1 MTRKIAIVGRPNV
14 GKSTLFNRL
23 TRTRKAITS
32 NVSGTTRDR
41 HYGLCT
47 CDNKEFIIIDTGGYN
62 SKTND
67 SIENEINAQ
76 IELAINEAKTIL
88 FLVDCHDGLIYTDK
102 LFAEKLRQLNKKIIL
117 VANKSDNIN
126 YEINGCEFISLG
138 FGEPIYI
145 CASNGTG
152 IEKLL
157 NILTKDIMNK
167 KRGDNNNQENKST
180 LNENEDYNDK
190 EDDKTLDELEDY
202 NDKEDDKTLDELED
216 YNDKEDDKTLDE
228 LEDYNDNISDK
239 MEYRDIQDKSSTH
252 IPRIA
257 IIGKPNSGKSSLIN
271 SLTGEQKVIV
281 DAKAGTTRD
290 AVDSLYNRYGY
301 NFILVDT
308 AGLRRKSRKKDDIE
322 FYSSL
327 RSLYELDDCDVCLY
341 VVDATI
347 GICAQDISLL
357 KLAIAKGKG
366 IVILI
371 NKIDVFENN
380 QERITEFKNKIKNE
394 MRSLSFIPIV
404 YISATQKK
412 NIFKAIEK
420 VKEVFENR
428 TRRIQTSKLNN
439 IVLPIIKSH
448 PPISRSGQKI
458 KIKYITQLPK
468 KNIVIA
474 FFCNNARDI
483 KAEYKRFLE
492 AKIREHFNLE
502 GVPIKLVFKNKE
514 NKFYTEEEE

>member
-1 MTRKIAIVGRPNV
+1 MTKKVAIVGRPNV

-47 CDNKEFIIIDTGGYN
+47 CDNKELIIIDTGGYN
-62 SKTND
+62 AKIND

-88 FLVDCHDGLIYTDK
+88 FLVDCHDGLTYTDK
-102 LFAEKLRQLNKKIIL
+102 LFAQKLRQLNKKIIL

-126 YEINGCEFISLG
+126 YEINGCEFITLG

-152 IEKLL
+152 TEELL
-157 NILTKDIMNK
+157 NILTKDITVK

-180 LNENEDYNDK
+180 FNENEEDNDK
-190 EDDKTLDELEDY
+190 EGDKTLDEIEDS
-202 NDKEDDKTLDELED
+202 NDKGGDKTLDEI
-216 YNDKEDDKTLDE
+216 
-228 LEDYNDNISDK
+228 EDYNDNISDK
-239 MEYRDIQDKSSTH
+239 MEYRDSQDKSSTH

-271 SLTGEQKVIV
+271 SLIGESKMIV
-281 DAKAGTTRD
+281 DAEAGTTRD
-290 AVDSLYNRYGY
+290 AVDSFYNRYGY

-327 RSLYELDDCDVCLY
+327 RSLQEIDDCDVCLY
-341 VVDATI
+341 VIDATI

-357 KLAIAKGKG
+357 NLAIAKGKG
-366 IVILI
+366 IVVLI

-394 MRSLSFIPIV
+394 MRYFYFIPIV

-412 NIFKAIEK
+412 NIFNALKK
-420 VKEVFENR
+420 VKEVYENR

-439 IVLPIIKSH
+439 IVLPIIKSN
-448 PPISRSGQKI
+448 PPISRSGQEI
-458 KIKYITQLPK
+458 KIKYITQLPTQ
-468 KNIVIA
+468 NIVIA

-492 AKIREHFNLE
+492 AKIREHFNIE
-502 GVPIKLVFKNKE
+502 GVPIRLVFKNKE
-514 NKFYTEEEE
+514 NRFNTEEEE

>member
-1 MTRKIAIVGRPNV
+1 MTKKVAIVGRPNV

-23 TRTRKAITS
+23 TRTHKAITS

-62 SKTND
+62 SKSKD

-88 FLVDCHDGLIYTDK
+88 FLVDCHNGLTYTDK
-102 LFAEKLRQLNKKIIL
+102 LFAEKLRRLNKKIIL

-157 NILTKDIMNK
+157 NILTKDIIVK

-180 LNENEDYNDK
+180 FNENEEDSNDK
-190 EDDKTLDELEDY
+190 EGYKTLDEIEDS
-202 NDKEDDKTLDELED
+202 NDS
-216 YNDKEDDKTLDE
+216 
-228 LEDYNDNISDK
+228 ISDK
-239 MEYRDIQDKSSTH
+239 MEYRDSQDKSSTH

-271 SLTGEQKVIV
+271 SLTGEQKMIV
-281 DAKAGTTRD
+281 DAEAGTTRD
-290 AVDSLYNRYGY
+290 AVDSFYNRYGY

-327 RSLYELDDCDVCLY
+327 RSLHELEDCDVCLY
-341 VVDATI
+341 VIDATI

-357 KLAIAKGKG
+357 NLAIAKGKG

-394 MRSLSFIPIV
+394 MRCFYFIPIV

-412 NIFKAIEK
+412 NIFKALKK
-420 VKEVFENR
+420 VKEVYENR

-439 IVLPIIKSH
+439 IVLPIIKSN
-448 PPISRSGQKI
+448 PPISRSGQEI
-458 KIKYITQLPK
+458 KIKYITQLPTQ
-468 KNIVIA
+468 NIVIA

-492 AKIREHFNLE
+492 ARIREHFNLE
-502 GVPIKLVFKNKE
+502 GVPIRLVFKNKE
-514 NKFYTEEEE
+514 NKFNKEQG

>member
-1 MTRKIAIVGRPNV
+1 MTKKVAIVGRPNV

-41 HYGLCT
+41 HYGMCT

-62 SKTND
+62 GKTND
-67 SIENEINAQ
+67 NIEKEINTQ
-76 IELAINEAKTIL
+76 IELAINEASTIL
-88 FLVDCHDGLIYTDK
+88 FLVDCHDGLTYTDK
-102 LFAEKLRQLNKKIIL
+102 LFTEKLRQLNKKVIL

-126 YEINGCEFISLG
+126 YKINGCKFVALG
-138 FGEPIYI
+138 LGEPTYI
-145 CASNGTG
+145 CANNGKGT
-152 IEKLL
+152 EELL
-157 NILTKDIMNK
+157 NILTKDIMVK
-167 KRGDNNNQENKST
+167 KRGDNNKQEKKST
-180 LNENEDYNDK
+180 FNENEEDNSQDDNNHFYKTEVKDNSTLDKIEEDNDK
-190 EDDKTLDELEDY
+190 E
-202 NDKEDDKTLDELED
+202 
-216 YNDKEDDKTLDE
+216 
-228 LEDYNDNISDK
+228 NDNISNKIEEYNNSSSDET
-239 MEYRDIQDKSSTH
+239 EYRDIQDTLSTH

-257 IIGKPNSGKSSLIN
+257 IIGKPNVGKSSLIN
-271 SLTGEQKVIV
+271 TLSGEKKMIV

-327 RSLYELDDCDVCLY
+327 RSLRELEDCDVCLY
-341 VVDATI
+341 VIDATI

-357 KLAIAKGKG
+357 NLAIEKGKG
-366 IVILI
+366 IVVLI
-371 NKIDVFENN
+371 NKIDVIKNK
-380 QERITEFKNKIKNE
+380 QEHITEFKNKIKTE
-394 MRSLSFIPIV
+394 MKSFPFIPIV

-420 VKEVFENR
+420 AKEVFENR

-439 IVLPIIKSH
+439 IILPIIKTH
-448 PPISRSGQKI
+448 PPISRSGQEI
-458 KIKYITQLPK
+458 KIKYITQLPTQ
-468 KNIVIA
+468 NIVIA
-474 FFCNNARDI
+474 FFCNNARNI

-492 AKIREHFNLE
+492 ARIREHFNLE

-514 NKFYTEEEE
+514 NDFNTE

>member
-1 MTRKIAIVGRPNV
+1 MTKKVAIVGRPNV

-41 HYGLCT
+41 HYGMCT

-62 SKTND
+62 GKIND
-67 SIENEINAQ
+67 NIENEINEQ
-76 IELAINEAKTIL
+76 IELAINEASTIL
-88 FLVDCHDGLIYTDK
+88 FLVDCHDGLTYTDK
-102 LFAEKLRQLNKKIIL
+102 LFAKKLLRLNKKVIL

-126 YEINGCEFISLG
+126 YKINGCEFVALG

-145 CASNGTG
+145 CANNCTGT
-152 IEKLL
+152 EELL
-157 NILTKDIMNK
+157 NILTKDIMVK
-167 KRGDNNNQENKST
+167 KRGDNNNQEKKST
-180 LNENEDYNDK
+180 FSENEEDNSQDDNSHFYKTEVKDNSTLDKIEEDNDK
-190 EDDKTLDELEDY
+190 E
-202 NDKEDDKTLDELED
+202 
-216 YNDKEDDKTLDE
+216 
-228 LEDYNDNISDK
+228 NDNISNK
-239 MEYRDIQDKSSTH
+239 IEEYNNSTSDETEYNSNIQDTLSTH

-257 IIGKPNSGKSSLIN
+257 IIGRPNVGKSSLIN
-271 SLTGEQKVIV
+271 TLSGERKMIV

-327 RSLYELDDCDVCLY
+327 RSLRELEDCDVCLY
-341 VVDATI
+341 VIDATI

-357 KLAIAKGKG
+357 NLAIAKGKG

-371 NKIDVFENN
+371 NKIDIFENN
-380 QERITEFKNKIKNE
+380 QERLTEFKNKIKNE
-394 MRSLSFIPIV
+394 IRCFSFIPVI

-412 NIFKAIEK
+412 NIFKALK
-420 VKEVFENR
+420 KAKEVFENR
-428 TRRIQTSKLNN
+428 TRRIPTSKLNN
-439 IVLPIIKSH
+439 IILPIIKSH
-448 PPISRSGQKI
+448 PPISRSGQEI
-458 KIKYITQLPK
+458 KIKYTTQLPTQ
-468 KNIVIA
+468 NIVIA
-474 FFCNNARDI
+474 FFCNSAGNI
-483 KAEYKRFLE
+483 KDEYKRFLE
-492 AKIREHFNLE
+492 ARIREHFNLE

-514 NKFYTEEEE
+514 NDFNTEEG

>member
-1 MTRKIAIVGRPNV
+1 MTKKVAIVGRPNV

-62 SKTND
+62 SKIND

-76 IELAINEAKTIL
+76 IELAMNEARTIL
-88 FLVDCHDGLIYTDK
+88 FLVDCHDGLTYTDK
-102 LFAEKLRQLNKKIIL
+102 LFSQKLRQLNKKIIL

-126 YEINGCEFISLG
+126 YEINGSEFITLG
-138 FGEPIYI
+138 LGEPIYI

-152 IEKLL
+152 TEELL
-157 NILTKDIMNK
+157 NILTKDITVK

-180 LNENEDYNDK
+180 FNENEDSNDK
-190 EDDKTLDELEDY
+190 EGDKTLDEIEEY
-202 NDKEDDKTLDELED
+202 NDKEGDKTLDEIED
-216 YNDKEDDKTLDE
+216 YNDS
-228 LEDYNDNISDK
+228 ISDK
-239 MEYRDIQDKSSTH
+239 MEYRDIQDTSLTH

-257 IIGKPNSGKSSLIN
+257 IIGKPNVGKSSLIN
-271 SLTGEQKVIV
+271 SLIGEPKMIV
-281 DAKAGTTRD
+281 NAKAGTTRD

-327 RSLYELDDCDVCLY
+327 RSLHELEDCDVCLY
-341 VVDATI
+341 VIDATI

-357 KLAIAKGKG
+357 NLAIEKGKD
-366 IVILI
+366 IVVLI

-394 MRSLSFIPIV
+394 MRSLSFIPTV
-404 YISATQKK
+404 YISAIQKK

-420 VKEVFENR
+420 VKDVFENR

-439 IVLPIIKSH
+439 IILPIIKSH

-458 KIKYITQLPK
+458 KIKYITQLPTQ
-468 KNIVIA
+468 NIVIA

-492 AKIREHFNLE
+492 ARIREHFNLE

-514 NKFYTEEEE
+514 NRFNTEEEE

>member
-1 MTRKIAIVGRPNV
+1 MTKKVAIVGRPNV

-41 HYGLCT
+41 HYGLCMY
-47 CDNKEFIIIDTGGYN
+47 DNKEFIIIDTGGYN
-62 SKTND
+62 CKIND

-88 FLVDCHDGLIYTDK
+88 FLVDCHDGLTYTDK

-126 YEINGCEFISLG
+126 YEINGCEFITLG

-152 IEKLL
+152 IEELL
-157 NILTKDIMNK
+157 NILTKDIIVK

-180 LNENEDYNDK
+180 FNENEEDNDK
-190 EDDKTLDELEDY
+190 YDNNILDELEDY
-202 NDKEDDKTLDELED
+202 NDKEGDNILDEI
-216 YNDKEDDKTLDE
+216 
-228 LEDYNDNISDK
+228 EDYNDNTFHETEFIN
-239 MEYRDIQDKSSTH
+239 IQDTSSTH

-257 IIGKPNSGKSSLIN
+257 IIGKPNVGKSSLIN
-271 SLTGEQKVIV
+271 NLTGEQKMIV
-281 DAKAGTTRD
+281 DAEAGTTRD

-322 FYSSL
+322 FYSSI
-327 RSLYELDDCDVCLY
+327 RSLHELEDCDVCLY
-341 VVDATI
+341 VIDATI

-357 KLAIAKGKG
+357 NLAIAKGKG

-394 MRSLSFIPIV
+394 MGCFSFIPIV
-404 YISATQKK
+404 YISAIQKK

-420 VKEVFENR
+420 VKVVFENR

-458 KIKYITQLPK
+458 KIKYITQLPTQ
-468 KNIVIA
+468 NIVIA

-492 AKIREHFNLE
+492 ARIREHFNLE

-514 NKFYTEEEE
+514 NKFNTEEE

>member
-76 IELAINEAKTIL
+76 IELAINEVKTIL
-88 FLVDCHDGLIYTDK
+88 FLVDCHDGLTYTDK
-102 LFAEKLRQLNKKIIL
+102 LFAQELRQLNKKIIL

-126 YEINGCEFISLG
+126 YEINGCEFITLG
-138 FGEPIYI
+138 LGEPIYI

-152 IEKLL
+152 IEELL
-157 NILTKDIMNK
+157 NILTKDIIVK
-167 KRGDNNNQENKST
+167 KRGDNNNKENKST
-180 LNENEDYNDK
+180 FNENEDYNDK
-190 EDDKTLDELEDY
+190 DDNKTLDEIEDY
-202 NDKEDDKTLDELED
+202 NDKEGDKTLDEI
-216 YNDKEDDKTLDE
+216 
-228 LEDYNDNISDK
+228 EDYNDNISDK
-239 MEYRDIQDKSSTH
+239 MEYSDSQDKSSTH

-257 IIGKPNSGKSSLIN
+257 IIGKPNVGKSSLIN
-271 SLTGEQKVIV
+271 SLTGEQKMIV

-492 AKIREHFNLE
+492 ARIREHFNFE
-502 GVPIKLVFKNKE
+502 GVPMKLVFKNKE
-514 NKFYTEEEE
+514 NKFNTEEEE

>member
-1 MTRKIAIVGRPNV
+1 MTKKVAIVGRPNV

-62 SKTND
+62 SKIND

-88 FLVDCHDGLIYTDK
+88 FLVDCHDGLTYTDK

-126 YEINGCEFISLG
+126 YEINGCEFITLG
-138 FGEPIYI
+138 LGEPIYI

-157 NILTKDIMNK
+157 NILTKDITVK

-180 LNENEDYNDK
+180 FNENEEDNDK
-190 EDDKTLDELEDY
+190 EGEKTLEEI
-202 NDKEDDKTLDELED
+202 
-216 YNDKEDDKTLDE
+216 
-228 LEDYNDNISDK
+228 EDYNDNTFYETEFIN
-239 MEYRDIQDKSSTH
+239 IQDTSSTH

-257 IIGKPNSGKSSLIN
+257 IIGKPNVGKSSLIN
-271 SLTGEQKVIV
+271 NLTGEPKMIV
-281 DAKAGTTRD
+281 NAKAGTTRD
-290 AVDSLYNRYGY
+290 AVDSFYNRYGY

-322 FYSSL
+322 FYSSI
-327 RSLYELDDCDVCLY
+327 RSLHELEDCDVCLY
-341 VVDATI
+341 VIDATI

-357 KLAIAKGKG
+357 KLAIEKGKG
-366 IVILI
+366 IVVLI

-394 MRSLSFIPIV
+394 MRCFSFIPTV
-404 YISATQKK
+404 YISAIQKK

-420 VKEVFENR
+420 VKEVFANR

-439 IVLPIIKSH
+439 IILPIIKSH

-458 KIKYITQLPK
+458 KIKYITQLPTQ
-468 KNIVIA
+468 NIVIA

-492 AKIREHFNLE
+492 ARIREHFNLE

-514 NKFYTEEEE
+514 NKFNTEEE

>member
-1 MTRKIAIVGRPNV
+1 MTKKVAIVGRPNV

-62 SKTND
+62 SKIND

-76 IELAINEAKTIL
+76 IEFAINEAKTIL
-88 FLVDCHDGLIYTDK
+88 FLVDCHDGLTYTDK
-102 LFAEKLRQLNKKIIL
+102 LFAQKLRQLNKKIIL

-126 YEINGCEFISLG
+126 YEINGCEFITLG

-152 IEKLL
+152 TEELL
-157 NILTKDIMNK
+157 NILTKDITVK

-180 LNENEDYNDK
+180 FNENEEDNDK
-190 EDDKTLDELEDY
+190 EGEKTLEEI
-202 NDKEDDKTLDELED
+202 
-216 YNDKEDDKTLDE
+216 
-228 LEDYNDNISDK
+228 EDYNDNTFYETEFIN
-239 MEYRDIQDKSSTH
+239 IQDTSSTH

-257 IIGKPNSGKSSLIN
+257 IIGKPNVGKSSLIN
-271 SLTGEQKVIV
+271 SLTGEPKMIV

-290 AVDSLYNRYGY
+290 AVDSLYNRYRY

-322 FYSSL
+322 FYSSI
-327 RSLYELDDCDVCLY
+327 RSLHELDDCDVCLY
-341 VVDATI
+341 VIDATI

-366 IVILI
+366 IVVLI

-380 QERITEFKNKIKNE
+380 QEHITEFKNKIKNE
-394 MRSLSFIPIV
+394 MRSLSFIPTV

-420 VKEVFENR
+420 VKDVFENR

-458 KIKYITQLPK
+458 KIKYITQLPTQ
-468 KNIVIA
+468 NIVIA

-492 AKIREHFNLE
+492 ARIREHFNLE
-502 GVPIKLVFKNKE
+502 GVPIKLVFKNKG
-514 NKFYTEEEE
+514 NRFNTEEEE

>member
-1 MTRKIAIVGRPNV
+1 MTKKVAIVGRPNV

-47 CDNKEFIIIDTGGYN
+47 CDNKELIIIDTGGYN
-62 SKTND
+62 SKSRD

-88 FLVDCHDGLIYTDK
+88 FLVDCRDGLTYTDK
-102 LFAEKLRQLNKKIIL
+102 LFAQKLRQLNKKIIL

-126 YEINGCEFISLG
+126 YEINGCEFITLG

-145 CASNGTG
+145 CANNGIGT
-152 IEKLL
+152 EELL
-157 NILTKDIMNK
+157 NILTKDIMVK
-167 KRGDNNNQENKST
+167 KRGDNNNQENKSIF
-180 LNENEDYNDK
+180 NENEEDNDK
-190 EDDKTLDELEDY
+190 EGDNILDELEDY
-202 NDKEDDKTLDELED
+202 NDS
-216 YNDKEDDKTLDE
+216 
-228 LEDYNDNISDK
+228 ISDE
-239 MEYRDIQDKSSTH
+239 MEYRDIKDKSSTH

-257 IIGKPNSGKSSLIN
+257 IIGKPNVGKSSLIN
-271 SLTGEQKVIV
+271 SLTGEQKMIV

-290 AVDSLYNRYGY
+290 AVDSFYNRYGY

-327 RSLYELDDCDVCLY
+327 RSLHELDDCDVCLY

-404 YISATQKK
+404 YISAIQKK

-448 PPISRSGQKI
+448 PPISRFGQKI
-458 KIKYITQLPK
+458 KIKYITQLPTQ
-468 KNIVIA
+468 NIVIA

-483 KAEYKRFLE
+483 KDEYKRFLE
-492 AKIREHFNLE
+492 ARIREHFNLE

-514 NKFYTEEEE
+514 NDSNTEEEEE

>member
-1 MTRKIAIVGRPNV
+1 MTKKVAIVGRPNV

-47 CDNKEFIIIDTGGYN
+47 CDNKDFIIIDTGGYN
-62 SKTND
+62 SKIND
-67 SIENEINAQ
+67 SIEKEINAQ
-76 IELAINEAKTIL
+76 IELAINEASTIL
-88 FLVDCHDGLIYTDK
+88 FLVDCHDGLTYTDK
-102 LFAEKLRQLNKKIIL
+102 LFAQKLRQLNKKIIL

-126 YEINGCEFISLG
+126 YEINGCEFITLG

-152 IEKLL
+152 IEELL
-157 NILTKDIMNK
+157 NILTKDITVK

-180 LNENEDYNDK
+180 FNENEDYNDK
-190 EDDKTLDELEDY
+190 DDNNILDEIEEDNDKEGDKTLDEIEDY
-202 NDKEDDKTLDELED
+202 NNST
-216 YNDKEDDKTLDE
+216 
-228 LEDYNDNISDK
+228 SDK
-239 MEYRDIQDKSSTH
+239 MEYRDIQDTSSTQ

-257 IIGKPNSGKSSLIN
+257 IIGKPNVGKSSLIN
-271 SLTGEQKVIV
+271 SLTGEQKMIV
-281 DAKAGTTRD
+281 DAEAGTTRD
-290 AVDSLYNRYGY
+290 AVDSFYNRYGY

-327 RSLYELDDCDVCLY
+327 RSLHELEDCDVCLY
-341 VVDATI
+341 VIDATI

-357 KLAIAKGKG
+357 NLAIEKGKG
-366 IVILI
+366 IVLLI

-380 QERITEFKNKIKNE
+380 HERITEFKNKIKNE
-394 MRSLSFIPIV
+394 MRCFPFIPIV
-404 YISATQKK
+404 YISASQKK
-412 NIFKAIEK
+412 NIFNALKK

-428 TRRIQTSKLNN
+428 TRRIQTSRLNN
-439 IVLPIIKSH
+439 IILPIIKSH

-492 AKIREHFNLE
+492 ARIREHFNLE
-502 GVPIKLVFKNKE
+502 GVPMKLVFKNKE
-514 NKFYTEEEE
+514 NKFNTEEEE

>member
-1 MTRKIAIVGRPNV
+1 MTKKVAIVGRPNV

-62 SKTND
+62 SKIND

-76 IELAINEAKTIL
+76 IEFAINEAKTIL
-88 FLVDCHDGLIYTDK
+88 FLVDCHDGLTYTDK
-102 LFAEKLRQLNKKIIL
+102 LFAQKLRQLNKKIIL

-126 YEINGCEFISLG
+126 YEINGCEFITLG

-152 IEKLL
+152 TEELL
-157 NILTKDIMNK
+157 NILTKDITVK

-180 LNENEDYNDK
+180 FNENEEDNDK
-190 EDDKTLDELEDY
+190 EGEKTLEEI
-202 NDKEDDKTLDELED
+202 
-216 YNDKEDDKTLDE
+216 
-228 LEDYNDNISDK
+228 EDYNDNTFYETEFIN
-239 MEYRDIQDKSSTH
+239 IQDTSSTH

-257 IIGKPNSGKSSLIN
+257 IIGKPNVGKSSLIN
-271 SLTGEQKVIV
+271 SLTGEPKMIV

-290 AVDSLYNRYGY
+290 AVDSLYNRYRY

-322 FYSSL
+322 FYSSI
-327 RSLYELDDCDVCLY
+327 RSLHELDDCDVCLY
-341 VVDATI
+341 VIDATI

-366 IVILI
+366 IVVLI

-380 QERITEFKNKIKNE
+380 QEHITEFKNKIKNE
-394 MRSLSFIPIV
+394 MRSLSFIPTV

-412 NIFKAIEK
+412 NIFKALKK
-420 VKEVFENR
+420 VKEVYENR

-439 IVLPIIKSH
+439 IVLPIIKSN
-448 PPISRSGQKI
+448 PPISRSGQEI
-458 KIKYITQLPK
+458 KIKYITQLPTQ
-468 KNIVIA
+468 NIVIA

-492 AKIREHFNLE
+492 ARIREHFNLE
-502 GVPIKLVFKNKE
+502 GVPIKLVFKNKG
-514 NKFYTEEEE
+514 NRFNTEEEE

>member
-1 MTRKIAIVGRPNV
+1 MAKKVVIIGRPNV

-41 HYGLCT
+41 HYGRCSY
-47 CDNKEFIIIDTGGYN
+47 DNKEFIIIDTGGYN
-62 SKTND
+62 SKSKDN
-67 SIENEINAQ
+67 IEKEINAQ
-76 IELAINEAKTIL
+76 IEFAINEASTIL
-88 FLVDCHDGLIYTDK
+88 FLVDCHDGLTYTDK

-126 YEINGCEFISLG
+126 YEINGSEFITLG

-145 CASNGTG
+145 CANNGTG
-152 IEKLL
+152 TEELL
-157 NILTKDIMNK
+157 NILTKDIIVK

-180 LNENEDYNDK
+180 FNENEDYNDK
-190 EDDKTLDELEDY
+190 DDNNILDEIEDY
-202 NDKEDDKTLDELED
+202 NDS
-216 YNDKEDDKTLDE
+216 
-228 LEDYNDNISDK
+228 ISDK
-239 MEYRDIQDKSSTH
+239 MEYRYIQDTSSTH

-271 SLTGEQKVIV
+271 TLIGEPKMIV

-327 RSLYELDDCDVCLY
+327 RSLQELEECDVCLY
-341 VVDATI
+341 VIDATI

-380 QERITEFKNKIKNE
+380 QKRITEFKNKIKND
-394 MRSLSFIPIV
+394 MRCFSFIPIV

-448 PPISRSGQKI
+448 QPISRSGQEI
-458 KIKYITQLPK
+458 KIKYITQLPTQ
-468 KNIVIA
+468 NIVIA

-492 AKIREHFNLE
+492 ASIREHFNLE
-502 GVPIKLVFKNKE
+502 GVPMKLVFKNKE
-514 NKFYTEEEE
+514 NKFNTEEG

>member
-1 MTRKIAIVGRPNV
+1 MTKKVAIVGRPNV

-88 FLVDCHDGLIYTDK
+88 FLVDCHDGLTYTDK

-126 YEINGCEFISLG
+126 YEINGCEFITLG

-152 IEKLL
+152 TEELL
-157 NILTKDIMNK
+157 NILTKDITVK

-180 LNENEDYNDK
+180 FNENEEDNDRDDNKTLDEIEDSNDK
-190 EDDKTLDELEDY
+190 EGDKTLDEI
-202 NDKEDDKTLDELED
+202 
-216 YNDKEDDKTLDE
+216 
-228 LEDYNDNISDK
+228 EDYNDNISDK
-239 MEYRDIQDKSSTH
+239 MEYRDIQEKSLTH

-257 IIGKPNSGKSSLIN
+257 IIGKPNVGKSSLIN
-271 SLTGEQKVIV
+271 SLIGESKMII

-290 AVDSLYNRYGY
+290 AVDSFYNRYGY

-327 RSLYELDDCDVCLY
+327 RSLHELEDCDVCLY
-341 VVDATI
+341 VIDATI
-347 GICAQDISLL
+347 GICAQDMSLL
-357 KLAIAKGKG
+357 NLAIEKGKG

-380 QERITEFKNKIKNE
+380 QERITEFKNEIKNE

-428 TRRIQTSKLNN
+428 TRRIQTSRLNN
-439 IVLPIIKSH
+439 IILPIIKSH

-458 KIKYITQLPK
+458 KIKYITQLPTQ
-468 KNIVIA
+468 NIVIA

-492 AKIREHFNLE
+492 ARIREHFNLE

-514 NKFYTEEEE
+514 NDSNTEE

>member
-1 MTRKIAIVGRPNV
+1 MTKKVAIVGRPNV

-41 HYGLCT
+41 HYGMCT

-62 SKTND
+62 GKTND
-67 SIENEINAQ
+67 NIEKEINTQ

-88 FLVDCHDGLIYTDK
+88 FLVDCHDGLTYTDK
-102 LFAEKLRQLNKKIIL
+102 LFAQKLRQLNKKIIL

-138 FGEPIYI
+138 FGEPTYI

-152 IEKLL
+152 TEELL
-157 NILTKDIMNK
+157 NILTKDIMVK

-180 LNENEDYNDK
+180 FNENGDYNDK
-190 EDDKTLDELEDY
+190 ESDNILDELEDY
-202 NDKEDDKTLDELED
+202 NDS
-216 YNDKEDDKTLDE
+216 
-228 LEDYNDNISDK
+228 ISDE
-239 MEYRDIQDKSSTH
+239 MEYRDIKDKSSTH

-257 IIGKPNSGKSSLIN
+257 IIGKPNVGKSSLIN
-271 SLTGEQKVIV
+271 SLTGEQKMIV

-290 AVDSLYNRYGY
+290 AVDSFYNRYGY

-327 RSLYELDDCDVCLY
+327 RSLQEIDDCDVCLY
-341 VVDATI
+341 VIDATI

-357 KLAIAKGKG
+357 NLAIAKGKG
-366 IVILI
+366 IVVLI

-380 QERITEFKNKIKNE
+380 QERITEFKNKIKKE

-492 AKIREHFNLE
+492 TRIREHFNLE
-502 GVPIKLVFKNKE
+502 GVPMKLVFKNKE
-514 NKFYTEEEE
+514 NKFNTAEE

>member
-1 MTRKIAIVGRPNV
+1 MTKKVAIVGRPNV

-88 FLVDCHDGLIYTDK
+88 FLVDCHDGLTYTDK

-126 YEINGCEFISLG
+126 YEINGCEFITLG

-145 CASNGTG
+145 CASNGIGT
-152 IEKLL
+152 EELL
-157 NILTKDIMNK
+157 NILIKDITVK
-167 KRGDNNNQENKST
+167 KRSDNNNQENKST
-180 LNENEDYNDK
+180 FNENEDYNDK
-190 EDDKTLDELEDY
+190 DD
-202 NDKEDDKTLDELED
+202 N
-216 YNDKEDDKTLDE
+216 NILDE

-239 MEYRDIQDKSSTH
+239 MEYRDSQDKSSTH

-271 SLTGEQKVIV
+271 SLTGEQKMIV

-290 AVDSLYNRYGY
+290 AVDSFYNRYGY

-327 RSLYELDDCDVCLY
+327 RSLHELDDCDVCLY

-428 TRRIQTSKLNN
+428 TRRIQTSRLNN
-439 IVLPIIKSH
+439 IILPIIKSH

-458 KIKYITQLPK
+458 KIKYITQLPTQ
-468 KNIVIA
+468 NIVIA

-492 AKIREHFNLE
+492 ARIREHFNLE

-514 NKFYTEEEE
+514 NDSNTEEEE